1 MVKKNRGWIVDLSDI
16 PQYCDFEELTQVSVP
31 VFDQVSQKKTK
42 MKMGVLFQKFR

>member
-1 MVKKNRGWIVDLSDI
+1 MTKKTSGWVVDLSDV
-16 PQYCDFEELTQVSVP
+16 PRHCDFNELTQVSVP

>member
-1 MVKKNRGWIVDLSDI
+1 MGKKRSGWVVDLSDI
-16 PQYCDFEELTQVSVP
+16 PQHCDFEELTQVSVP